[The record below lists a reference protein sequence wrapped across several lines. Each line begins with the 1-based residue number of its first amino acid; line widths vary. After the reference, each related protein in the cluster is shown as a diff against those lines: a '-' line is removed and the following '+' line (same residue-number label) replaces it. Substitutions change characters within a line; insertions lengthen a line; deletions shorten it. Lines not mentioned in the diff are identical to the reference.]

1 MVSGTGEG
9 KIGSLKNIEL
19 PFTRWKSSEFSC
31 TTAWIYL
38 ILPHYILQMVKIV
51 NFMLCNL
58 CVCVCVCV
66 CVCSVLINT
75 LQSHA
80 LGPSRLLGPSNF
92 PGKYTGAGCHFLLQG
107 IFPIQGLN
115 LCLLHWQ
122 ADALPLH
129 HMGSPFVCFI
139 PIFFLFFLLYNIALV
154 LPHINMSPP

>member
-1 MVSGTGEG
+1 
-9 KIGSLKNIEL
+9 
-19 PFTRWKSSEFSC
+19 
-31 TTAWIYL
+31 
-38 ILPHYILQMVKIV
+38 MVKIV

-58 CVCVCVCV
+58 CVFVCVCV
-66 CVCSVLINT
+66 CVRACSVLINT
-75 LQSHA
+75 LQSHG

-92 PGKYTGAGCHFLLQG
+92 PGKYTGVGCHFLLQG

-139 PIFFLFFLLYNIALV
+139 PIFFYFFTLQYCIGSATHQHESTIGILFLFKNKASYLVPTYPVICEFANFSLFFYNSIYC
-154 LPHINMSPP
+154 